1 MRIDLDFNN
10 IENRHLSIN
19 NLTEL
24 LSLEI
29 PSDIEQLFKTAY
41 SIKLKYVGN
50 KVYFRGLIELSN
62 ICEKD
67 CFYCGIRKS
76 NEIPMRYIMDEKEII
91 DLAMWCYKAGYGSIV
106 LQSGEISSNSFA
118 KFIENIII
126 KIKHATEGKLGITLS
141 LGEQE
146 ESAYQRW
153 YDAGA
158 HRYLIRIET
167 TNPDLYER
175 IHPSNHDFNRRLKCI
190 DILKKIGYYTGTG
203 IMIGLPGQNYIDIAR
218 DIEFFRTID
227 VDMIGMGPYIPHK
240 DTPMGQEMNI
250 PFNQYSSKQLD
261 LALKTISVTRIYL
274 KDVNIASTTALQALD
289 ESGREKGL
297 LAGANIIMPNITDPK
312 YRSEYQLYDNKPC
325 LNENA
330 VICRDCLESR
340 IQAIGE
346 KIGYN
351 EWGDSP
357 HHNKKV

>member
-1 MRIDLDFNN
+1 MRIDLDFND
-10 IENRHLSIN
+10 IENRHLSI
-19 NLTEL
+19 TDIADL
-24 LSLEI
+24 LALVV
-29 PSDIEQLFKTAY
+29 PSDIELLFKIAY
-41 SIKLKYVGN
+41 NVKLKYVGN
-50 KVYFRGLIELSN
+50 KVYLRGLIELSN

-76 NEIPMRYIMDEKEII
+76 NHIPLRYFMDGKEIV
-91 DLAMWCYKAGYGSIV
+91 DLAIWCHEAGYGSIV
-106 LQSGEISSNSFA
+106 LQSGENSSNSFA

-126 KIKHATEGKLGITLS
+126 KIKHVTDDKLGITLS

-146 ESAYQRW
+146 ESVYQRW

-167 TNPDLYER
+167 SNRDLYER
-175 IHPSNHDFNRRLKCI
+175 IHPSDHDFNKRLSCLNN
-190 DILKKIGYYTGTG
+190 LKKIGFYTGTG
-203 IMIGLPGQNYIDIAR
+203 IMTGLPGQTYIDIAK
-218 DIEFFRTID
+218 DIEFFKTID

-240 DTPMGQEMNI
+240 DTPMGQEINI
-250 PFNQYSSKQLD
+250 PFYEYSKKQFD
-261 LALKTISVTRIYL
+261 LALKTIAVTRIYL

-325 LNENA
+325 LDENA
-330 VICRDCLESR
+330 DMCRGCLESR
-340 IQAIGE
+340 INAIGE

-357 HHNKKV
+357 HHKKG